1 LELGERDDYYT
12 GGPLAEWML
21 KEVHDKIMSG
31 EYDVFPQAYSNPTIL
46 IKDKDANKIDL
57 LKG

>member
-1 LELGERDDYYT
+1 
-12 GGPLAEWML
+12 ML